1 MDLSGTVQYST
12 VYTTHVGGGV
22 LYQVQKSKT
31 VGFLVVF
38 AKGSQHRGK
47 LVVRRQ
53 IYETEIETYIS
64 RLTLED

>member
-31 VGFLVVF
+31 VGFLVVD
-38 AKGSQHRGK
+38 ARGSQQRGK

-53 IYETEIETYIS
+53 IYET
-64 RLTLED
+64 